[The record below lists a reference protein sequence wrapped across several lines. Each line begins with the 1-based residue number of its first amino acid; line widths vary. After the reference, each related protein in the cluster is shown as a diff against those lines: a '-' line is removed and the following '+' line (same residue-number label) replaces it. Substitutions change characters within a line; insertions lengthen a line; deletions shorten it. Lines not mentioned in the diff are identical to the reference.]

1 MSDQKHL
8 LILSTEFQS
17 FLLIHRSLDR
27 EFMKYITAEYGFAF
41 PDALPSSL
49 SQQKNAKT
57 VKNSTDDSTA
67 NSFGSNVLKLSE
79 IALSIRYRYVESN
92 MHFPQQSL
100 ALSPLELRVGLLSL
114 SSKSSVI
121 DGGVLLNLAGGT
133 DLAPTKSEKFSI
145 VVENIKC
152 VVSNEILLYLLQES
166 MRNMETLE
174 DILMKMRM
182 VQTCYRYQNA
192 ILFYKLLGKVVLLLL
207 SHVVAPASR
216 DKRTDVQDLCGCIS
230 IF

>member
-1 MSDQKHL
+1 M

-57 VKNSTDDSTA
+57 AKNSTDDSTA

-92 MHFPQQSL
+92 MHLPQQSL

-166 MRNMETLE
+166 DAEHG
-174 DILMKMRM
+174 
-182 VQTCYRYQNA
+182 NA
-192 ILFYKLLGKVVLLLL
+192 
-207 SHVVAPASR
+207 
-216 DKRTDVQDLCGCIS
+216 
-230 IF
+230 

>member
-8 LILSTEFQS
+8 LILSAEFQS

-27 EFMKYITAEYGFAF
+27 EFMKFITAEYGFAF

-57 VKNSTDDSTA
+57 VKAAADDSTA
-67 NSFGSNVLKLSE
+67 NSFGSSVLKLSE

-92 MHFPQQSL
+92 MHLPQQSL

-121 DGGVLLNLAGGT
+121 DGGLLLNLAGGT
-133 DLAPTKSEKFSI
+133 DMAPTKSEKFSV

-152 VVSNEILLYLLQES
+152 VVSSEILLYVLQES
-166 MRNMETLE
+166 VRNMETLE
-174 DILMKMRM
+174 DILMKIRM

-192 ILFYKLLGKVVLLLL
+192 TLFYKLLGKVGLFRRCHL
-207 SHVVAPASR
+207 VAPASR
-216 DKRTDVQDLCGCIS
+216 DQ
-230 IF
+230 

>member
-57 VKNSTDDSTA
+57 VKNSTDDS
-67 NSFGSNVLKLSE
+67 FGSNVLKLSE

-92 MHFPQQSL
+92 MHLPQQSL

-152 VVSNEILLYLLQES
+152 VVSNEIVLYLLQES